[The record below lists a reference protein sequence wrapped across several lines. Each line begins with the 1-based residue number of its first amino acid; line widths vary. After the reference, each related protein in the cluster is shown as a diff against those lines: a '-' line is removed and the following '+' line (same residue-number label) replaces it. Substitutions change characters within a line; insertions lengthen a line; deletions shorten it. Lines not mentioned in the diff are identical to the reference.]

1 MLLLNPYLSS
11 VSSQSPL
18 SFVHKLTRRWRDL
31 PVLAIRSC
39 SLSAKLLTY
48 LINLRDTL
56 VIASGHITWGLPVLG
71 EKSVVGCVAFARSFY
86 FPKLFA
92 HITAPVAARLAVIN

>member
-1 MLLLNPYLSS
+1 M
-11 VSSQSPL
+11 
-18 SFVHKLTRRWRDL
+18 
-31 PVLAIRSC
+31 LAIRSC

-71 EKSVVGCVAFARSFY
+71 EKKRGGVCRLRTLILFSQIVCSNHSARGGAVSCNKLKMSYVV
-86 FPKLFA
+86 
-92 HITAPVAARLAVIN
+92 

>member
-1 MLLLNPYLSS
+1 M
-11 VSSQSPL
+11 
-18 SFVHKLTRRWRDL
+18 
-31 PVLAIRSC
+31 LAIRSC

-71 EKSVVGCVAFARSFY
+71 DKSVVGCVAFPRLFY
-86 FPKLFA
+86 FPKLFGQ
-92 HITAPVAARLAVIN
+92 ITAPVVARLAALN

>member
-1 MLLLNPYLSS
+1 M
-11 VSSQSPL
+11 
-18 SFVHKLTRRWRDL
+18 
-31 PVLAIRSC
+31 LAIRYC
-39 SLSAKLLTY
+39 SLSAELLTY

-71 EKSVVGCVAFARSFY
+71 EKSVVGCVAFPRSFY

-92 HITAPVAARLAVIN
+92 QITAPVAARLAVIN